1 MVNWLIYYYRRVRDR
16 KGTGLAIVFSL
27 LLACVFLNAT
37 CFWLFDGPPG
47 LGGEANADLS
57 YGDAV
62 WYSIISITTI
72 GYGDLSASSTGA
84 RISTILFI
92 VIIGLSTFTIFFGMM
107 VDWITDWIQKGQ
119 LGMGKIVAED
129 HVLLVNFPSAA
140 RVIQLIEELRAD
152 SQHRSR
158 EVVIITDAIEKLP
171 FSISGV
177 SFVNGSPIQN
187 ETYERAAVH
196 SAKMAL
202 ILATSYGDTTS
213 DAVVASAASVIDR
226 MNQSIHIVAECLEEK
241 HRMLFNAVRCN
252 AVVPGLRIVGNLL
265 VQEIHDPGISQM
277 IDVITSNMRGHTL
290 FSARVEEDRTE
301 VTYCQIAK
309 SLVDRDVNLLCV
321 NRGEDT
327 LTAFRDLRPCDGD
340 TLIYVTERRWT
351 WQELIACAQE

>member
-1 MVNWLIYYYRRVRDR
+1 
-16 KGTGLAIVFSL
+16 
-27 LLACVFLNAT
+27 
-37 CFWLFDGPPG
+37 
-47 LGGEANADLS
+47 
-57 YGDAV
+57 
-62 WYSIISITTI
+62 
-72 GYGDLSASSTGA
+72 
-84 RISTILFI
+84 
-92 VIIGLSTFTIFFGMM
+92 
-107 VDWITDWIQKGQ
+107 
-119 LGMGKIVAED
+119 
-129 HVLLVNFPSAA
+129 
-140 RVIQLIEELRAD
+140 
-152 SQHRSR
+152 
-158 EVVIITDAIEKLP
+158 
-171 FSISGV
+171 
-177 SFVNGSPIQN
+177 
-187 ETYERAAVH
+187 
-196 SAKMAL
+196 
-202 ILATSYGDTTS
+202 
-213 DAVVASAASVIDR
+213 